1 MRASVLVVE
10 NDPSALKI
18 ITDVI
23 RANGHDVVAAATA
36 GTALGMLQ
44 GVRFDLLVT
53 SLARDLK
60 LNGMLLAIEAKRV
73 QPHIAVAIAGNAICS
88 VEQLSFVDGYMPKPF
103 SVDGVGQAI
112 RGVLRLAAA

>member
-10 NDPSALKI
+10 NDPTALKT
-18 ITDVI
+18 ITEVI
-23 RANGHDVVAAATA
+23 RANGHDVVPADSA
-36 GTALGMLQ
+36 GAALGMLQ

-73 QPHIAVAIAGNAICS
+73 QPHIAVAIAGNAISS
-88 VEQLSFVDGYMPKPF
+88 VEQLSFVDAYMPKPF
-103 SVDGVGQAI
+103 SVDEAGRAI
-112 RGVLRLAAA
+112 RGVLGAAVA